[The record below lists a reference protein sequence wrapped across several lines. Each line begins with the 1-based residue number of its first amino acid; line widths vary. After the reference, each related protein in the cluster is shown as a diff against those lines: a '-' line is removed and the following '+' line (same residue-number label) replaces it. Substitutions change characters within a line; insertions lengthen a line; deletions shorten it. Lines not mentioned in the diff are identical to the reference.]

1 MLKKD
6 SETLVRELKNYLTLL
21 ETPRK
26 EYEGLPTCPFIKKER
41 LNNKLMIEVFDP
53 DSESFLEKMELFVAS
68 DFTDAVFAQQ
78 INKKLST
85 QDSKTYQNFLNGLLK
100 QHFQNYKVIITNPGD
115 DFFVKD
121 YNPRSLAPCF
131 LIMVTDRKK
140 LARARKQMLNSKYFT
155 NFGDD
160 YLKYLNV
167 KREDLKLK

>member
-1 MLKKD
+1 M
-6 SETLVRELKNYLTLL
+6 
-21 ETPRK
+21 
-26 EYEGLPTCPFIKKER
+26 
-41 LNNKLMIEVFDP
+41 
-53 DSESFLEKMELFVAS
+53 AS

-78 INKKLST
+78 INEKLST

-131 LIMVTDRKK
+131 LIVVTDRKK
-140 LARARKQMLNSKYFT
+140 LSRAHKQMMNSKYFT